1 MKKEKR
7 SRNYLMQSKFIRS
20 ISLQVLSVLLVVSI
34 AIVSIVFYS
43 FANEINKNIVDDKQK
58 QLAIIEDTISKRME
72 EITSIAYRI
81 SEDETFFFEPVAGSN
96 YSSYKMTEALNT
108 YLVGNSFIE
117 HIAYYRLSEN
127 DVIYT
132 ASGTY
137 KFSDFWQINCGLDA
151 TQSLA
156 IIDDIQNSTQVSVKT
171 ISLGNNKGDYFTYLC
186 PIPLFSTKPQAFVL
200 MMIPFEE
207 VIPLLNAQLTDAKG
221 TLAVYDANGQ
231 EIFRLSTADDHVPTD
246 TNLDVA
252 EEYVKVDG
260 KKYVI
265 QRITSTNNGWTYV
278 SAIKMDDMISGLAN
292 RQIVFIILLLVL
304 MFLAMIV
311 LLIAISKQFK
321 PISNLVAAVTDGTTD
336 GNTTIIDENKLLSH
350 TFATLKDDS
359 EKKQHFES
367 AYHAAEAANKEKSAF
382 FSSMSHDIRTPM
394 NAIIGMTNIA
404 YEHADDPA
412 KVRESLS
419 KVQIASRYLLDIIN
433 NVLDMSRIESGRF
446 AISQDVISLDTLCA
460 ELKTILAQSVEAKKQ
475 TLSIHKEDVQHTH
488 VIGDAMRISQI
499 CINILSNSVKFTPEN
514 GKIDLLITENETAEP
529 NISSYEFRFSDTGIG
544 MSPEFVE
551 HVFDAFSR
559 ANDEHVATTEGTGL
573 GMAIVKKLVV
583 LMSGSIVC
591 ESTRGKGT
599 TFIVTIPF
607 STVTQNHQVDT
618 THTNNHI
625 SPVEISTNERNVVPN
640 LLGKHILLAE
650 DNEINREI
658 AMHIISDTH
667 ADTIEAHDGVEA
679 LEAYLNHED
688 GYFDLI
694 LMDLQMP
701 KMDGF
706 ATVAAIRAS
715 ERKDSQTI
723 PIYALTASTFDE
735 DVAKVLA
742 AGMNGHVGKPYH
754 AAALYDILRSF
765 SNTIE

>member
-151 TQSLA
+151 TQSLS

-278 SAIKMDDMISGLAN
+278 SAIK
-292 RQIVFIILLLVL
+292 
-304 MFLAMIV
+304 
-311 LLIAISKQFK
+311 
-321 PISNLVAAVTDGTTD
+321 
-336 GNTTIIDENKLLSH
+336 
-350 TFATLKDDS
+350 
-359 EKKQHFES
+359 
-367 AYHAAEAANKEKSAF
+367 
-382 FSSMSHDIRTPM
+382 
-394 NAIIGMTNIA
+394 
-404 YEHADDPA
+404 
-412 KVRESLS
+412 
-419 KVQIASRYLLDIIN
+419 
-433 NVLDMSRIESGRF
+433 
-446 AISQDVISLDTLCA
+446 
-460 ELKTILAQSVEAKKQ
+460 
-475 TLSIHKEDVQHTH
+475 
-488 VIGDAMRISQI
+488 
-499 CINILSNSVKFTPEN
+499 
-514 GKIDLLITENETAEP
+514 
-529 NISSYEFRFSDTGIG
+529 
-544 MSPEFVE
+544 
-551 HVFDAFSR
+551 
-559 ANDEHVATTEGTGL
+559 
-573 GMAIVKKLVV
+573 
-583 LMSGSIVC
+583 
-591 ESTRGKGT
+591 
-599 TFIVTIPF
+599 
-607 STVTQNHQVDT
+607 
-618 THTNNHI
+618 
-625 SPVEISTNERNVVPN
+625 
-640 LLGKHILLAE
+640 
-650 DNEINREI
+650 
-658 AMHIISDTH
+658 
-667 ADTIEAHDGVEA
+667 
-679 LEAYLNHED
+679 
-688 GYFDLI
+688 
-694 LMDLQMP
+694 
-701 KMDGF
+701 
-706 ATVAAIRAS
+706 
-715 ERKDSQTI
+715 
-723 PIYALTASTFDE
+723 
-735 DVAKVLA
+735 
-742 AGMNGHVGKPYH
+742 
-754 AAALYDILRSF
+754 
-765 SNTIE
+765 